1 MPHAPVLRVGLL
13 NDPNDS
19 KFPLDSNIASK
30 VYSIEA
36 MTNAKPKKFQTLVN
50 KMSRASRARI
60 KAKTRR
66 LIADMG
72 LAELR
77 EARRLTQQQ
86 LAQLLSVKQPSI
98 AKIERRADMY
108 VSTLRGIIKAMGG
121 EMEILA
127 VFPDGKVRI
136 SSFRNLSRKR
146 P

>member
-1 MPHAPVLRVGLL
+1 MA
-13 NDPNDS
+13 
-19 KFPLDSNIASK
+19 
-30 VYSIEA
+30 
-36 MTNAKPKKFQTLVN
+36 KKFQTLVN
-50 KMSRASRARI
+50 KLPRASRARI

-66 LIADMG
+66 LIADMA

-77 EARRLTQQQ
+77 EARKLTQQQ
-86 LAQLLSVKQPSI
+86 LAHQLNVKQPSI

-136 SSFRNLSRKR
+136 TSFRNLARSQR